1 MAHIPYYGE
10 DLSNT
15 QEKKKMV
22 YNFNQLVEHNIKMM
36 DAFIDLKTEG
46 WKSYSKALN
55 QYTFNFFSTQLKNMD
70 ESVENMASD
79 MKGIFKP
86 FRGVCK

>member
-10 DLSNT
+10 DLQYT

-22 YNFNQLVEHNIKMM
+22 LNFNQLINHNLKMQ
-36 DAFIDLKTEG
+36 DAFIDLKVEG

-55 QYTFNFFSTQLKNMD
+55 QYTFNFFGDQLKNMD
-70 ESVENMASD
+70 KSVETMAND
-79 MKGIFKP
+79 IKEIYRP

>member
-10 DLSNT
+10 DISNT
-15 QEKKKMV
+15 QEKNKMV
-22 YNFNQLVEHNIKMM
+22 LNFNQLVEHNVKMM

-55 QYTFNFFSTQLKNMD
+55 QYTFNFFGTQLKNMD
-70 ESVENMASD
+70 DSVENMASE
-79 MKGIFKP
+79 MKGIFGP

>member
-10 DLSNT
+10 DLHHT

-22 YNFNQLVEHNIKMM
+22 FNFNQLIEHNIKMH
-36 DAFIDLKTEG
+36 DAFVDLKLEG

-55 QYTFNFFSTQLKNMD
+55 QYTFNFFADQLKNMD
-70 ESVENMASD
+70 KSVETMSND
-79 MKGIFKP
+79 MKGIYQP

>member
-10 DLSNT
+10 DLQHT

-22 YNFNQLVEHNIKMM
+22 YNFNQLVEHNVKMM

-70 ESVENMASD
+70 GSVENMASE
-79 MKGIFKP
+79 MKGVFKP

>member
-10 DLSNT
+10 DLRNT
-15 QEKKKMV
+15 QESNKMV
-22 YNFNQLVEHNIKMM
+22 YNFNQLINHNLKMY
-36 DAFIDLKTEG
+36 DAFIDLKVEG

-55 QYTFNFFSTQLKNMD
+55 QYTFNFFSDQLKNID
-70 ESVENMASD
+70 KSVETMASD
-79 MKGIFKP
+79 TKEMYKP

>member
-1 MAHIPYYGE
+1 MAHVPYYGE
-10 DLSNT
+10 DLQHT

-22 YNFNQLVEHNIKMM
+22 FNLNQLVEHNVKMM
-36 DAFIDLKTEG
+36 DAFIDLKNEG

-70 ESVENMASD
+70 ESVETMASE
-79 MKGIFKP
+79 MKGMMKP

>member
-1 MAHIPYYGE
+1 MAHVPYYGE
-10 DLSNT
+10 DLQDT

-22 YNFNQLVEHNIKMM
+22 FNFNQLVEHNVKMM

-55 QYTFNFFSTQLKNMD
+55 QYTFNFFTTQLKNMD
-70 ESVENMASD
+70 ESVEKMSSE
-79 MKGIFKP
+79 MKGVMKP
-86 FRGVCK
+86 SRAVCK

>member
-10 DLSNT
+10 DLQHT

-22 YNFNQLVEHNIKMM
+22 YNFNQLVEHNVKMY
-36 DAFIDLKTEG
+36 DAFIDLKNTG

-55 QYTFNFFSTQLKNMD
+55 QYTFGFYAKQLKTID
-70 ESVENMASD
+70 ESVEKMATS
-79 MKGIFKP
+79 MKAVVRP
-86 FRGVCK
+86 AQGVCK

>member
-10 DLSNT
+10 DLQHT

-22 YNFNQLVEHNIKMM
+22 LNFNQLINHNLKMH
-36 DAFIDLKTEG
+36 DAFIDLKVQG

-55 QYTFNFFSTQLKNMD
+55 QYTFNFFGDQIKNMD
-70 ESVENMASD
+70 KSVETMAND
-79 MKGIFKP
+79 IKEIYTP

>member
-10 DLSNT
+10 DLHNT
-15 QEKKKMV
+15 QENNKMV
-22 YNFNQLVEHNIKMM
+22 YNFNQLISHNIKMY
-36 DAFIDLKTEG
+36 DAFIDLKVEG

-55 QYTFNFFSTQLKNMD
+55 QYTFNFFSDQLKNID
-70 ESVENMASD
+70 KSVETMASD
-79 MKGIFKP
+79 TKEMYKP